1 MLLLYVFPCTR
12 SSVSMQNPFA
22 HMNEQN
28 AQHST
33 PDISQHIYSLKDTEI
48 LLLSEGEKGI
58 KPEYTDKLIKPPVL
72 RDQSTLIAHVPSM
85 QAGVESPLPWPAHP
99 GISEREYRHPAG
111 SKRSSALALQLPQCR
126 DTGRSSSV
134 RSVPA
139 PTPQLHQL
147 LCNSST
153 SSPLPHPSMA
163 LETPTEVLSNCYLA
177 HNADKVEQ
185 QPRIH
190 TLNPHASSHSDPIIP
205 SIFKQH
211 QFRQLLEEHASHGAV
226 HCLFWSQI

>member
-85 QAGVESPLPWPAHP
+85 QAGVEPPLPWPAHP
-99 GISEREYRHPAG
+99 GVSEREY
-111 SKRSSALALQLPQCR
+111 
-126 DTGRSSSV
+126 
-134 RSVPA
+134 
-139 PTPQLHQL
+139 
-147 LCNSST
+147 
-153 SSPLPHPSMA
+153 
-163 LETPTEVLSNCYLA
+163 
-177 HNADKVEQ
+177 
-185 QPRIH
+185 
-190 TLNPHASSHSDPIIP
+190 
-205 SIFKQH
+205 
-211 QFRQLLEEHASHGAV
+211 
-226 HCLFWSQI
+226 

>member
-72 RDQSTLIAHVPSM
+72 RV
-85 QAGVESPLPWPAHP
+85 
-99 GISEREYRHPAG
+99 
-111 SKRSSALALQLPQCR
+111 
-126 DTGRSSSV
+126 
-134 RSVPA
+134 
-139 PTPQLHQL
+139 
-147 LCNSST
+147 
-153 SSPLPHPSMA
+153 
-163 LETPTEVLSNCYLA
+163 
-177 HNADKVEQ
+177 
-185 QPRIH
+185 
-190 TLNPHASSHSDPIIP
+190 HS
-205 SIFKQH
+205 
-211 QFRQLLEEHASHGAV
+211 
-226 HCLFWSQI
+226 